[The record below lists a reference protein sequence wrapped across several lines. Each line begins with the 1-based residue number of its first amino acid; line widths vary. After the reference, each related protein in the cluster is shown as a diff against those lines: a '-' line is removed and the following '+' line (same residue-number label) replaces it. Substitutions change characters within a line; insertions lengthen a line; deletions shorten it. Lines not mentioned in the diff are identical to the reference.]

1 MLWELAALTHLPR
14 PRVVPTPLAVVA
26 QVWKD
31 RSLYPTNIWTT
42 VREAGVGWIWG
53 NAGAAVLGIVFL
65 LTPPVQR
72 LTQRLVVAVYIL
84 PVAALA
90 PLLQILLHG
99 DAPKSALA
107 AQGVFFTTLVGI
119 SVGLNAADRSWLEIV
134 RASGG
139 GRLAEFR
146 KVRARA
152 AVPFIFAGLQ
162 VAAPA
167 ALLGAIVGEYL
178 GGQHGLGVA
187 MIASEQR
194 FFVSRTWGL
203 ALVTTAVAA
212 VGFVTTGLIGRLLSG
227 WQTTGTVQTI
237 QTTTIAPARGRP
249 PLLRAVS
256 ALAYGVGSVA
266 VVIGA
271 WAGAIRLFHLKSFV
285 AKSPIST
292 WRFLTHGAAAGVNR
306 RVIVHALSVT
316 GRDAGLGLLVGLA
329 ASLLVAI
336 AVASSPTLERA
347 FMPVAVALR
356 SIPLVALTPV
366 VALVFGRSLM
376 CVAVIG
382 AMVTFF
388 PGLVN
393 LTLGLRSAPA
403 PAIDLLNG
411 YGAGWLRTLT
421 TIRLPYALP
430 AFFAT
435 LRVAAPTALLGAIL
449 AEWLATGRGMGDLMV
464 RSLSR
469 DEFGMVWASV
479 AVLTVF
485 SVAVYGLATSL
496 ESAVLRRF
504 AAWR

>member
-1 MLWELAALTHLPR
+1 
-14 PRVVPTPLAVVA
+14 VVA
-26 QVWKD
+26 QLWND
-31 RSLYPTNIWTT
+31 RSLYPTNVWAT
-42 VREAGVGWIWG
+42 VREAGIGWLWG
-53 NAGAAVLGIVFL
+53 NAAAAVLGTVFL
-65 LTPPVQR
+65 LAPPVRR
-72 LTQRLVVAVYIL
+72 LSQRLVVAVYIL

-90 PLLQILLHG
+90 PLLQILLRG
-99 DAPKSALA
+99 DQPKSALA

-119 SVGLNAADRSWLEIV
+119 SVGLGAADHSWLEIV

-139 GRLAEFR
+139 GRVAEFR

-152 AVPFIFAGLQ
+152 AVPFVFAGLQ

-167 ALLGAIVGEYL
+167 ALLGAIIGEYL

-212 VGFVTTGLIGRLLSG
+212 VGFALTGLVGRLLSG
-227 WQTTGTVQTI
+227 WEATGTIQSI
-237 QTTTIAPARGRP
+237 QTTPAVRASGRP
-249 PLLRAVS
+249 LVGAATS
-256 ALAYGVGSVA
+256 MAYGLGSVA

-271 WAGAIRLFHLKSFV
+271 WAGAIRVFHLKAFV
-285 AKSPIST
+285 AKTPRST
-292 WRFLTHGAAAGVNR
+292 WHFLSQGPAAAANR
-306 RVIVHALSVT
+306 RVIIHSLSVT
-316 GRDAGLGLLVGLA
+316 GRDAGLGLVLGLV
-329 ASLLVAI
+329 ASLAVAVAVASRATLERALMPVAI
-336 AVASSPTLERA
+336 AV
-347 FMPVAVALR
+347 R
-356 SIPLVALTPV
+356 SIPLVALTPL

-393 LTLGLRSAPA
+393 LTLGLRSAPPQA
-403 PAIDLLNG
+403 LELVNG
-411 YGAGWLRTLT
+411 YGAGWFRTLVT
-421 TIRLPYALP
+421 VRLPYALP

-435 LRVAAPTALLGAIL
+435 LRIAAPTALLGAVL

-485 SVAVYGLATSL
+485 SVAVYGAATSL
-496 ESAVLRRF
+496 ESAVLHRF
-504 AAWR
+504 SYSR